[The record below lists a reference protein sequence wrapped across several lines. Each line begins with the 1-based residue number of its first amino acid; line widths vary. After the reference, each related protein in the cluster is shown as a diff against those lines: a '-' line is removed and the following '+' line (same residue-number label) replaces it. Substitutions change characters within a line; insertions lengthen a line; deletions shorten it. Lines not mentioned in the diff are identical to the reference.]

1 MKDIKLQK
9 MIIRNDIIE
18 EILDLIEEKETKL
31 LVWGIVDVYLTRN
44 EVDDCIIK
52 VIDNFNDLNTLED
65 DPSKVLEELIKR
77 NLIFYIDLD
86 NKKLRSR
93 MAETIR
99 LIYHLRQMFPKHAN
113 QNWQNAPTLVSDFRF
128 IRRRRSVPI
137 VVDLG
142 SLEPFIGFIAS
153 WISLAKHQIEDNLRP
168 KMRFAYTKIL

>member
-52 VIDNFNDLNTLED
+52 VIDNFNDLNTIED

-99 LIYHLRQMFPKHAN
+99 LIYHLRQMFKTRQSKLAKCSNFSFP
-113 QNWQNAPTLVSDFRF
+113 DFRF
-128 IRRRRSVPI
+128 IRRRRSVPKGM
-137 VVDLG
+137 L
-142 SLEPFIGFIAS
+142 
-153 WISLAKHQIEDNLRP
+153 
-168 KMRFAYTKIL
+168 ILLNY